1 MPPSRVRKNLAIGLV
16 ITVVMTTLSTVLA
29 EDGGRAEEFWES
41 LAVGLSVT
49 AAVTGVTWWL
59 RRGRTAR

>member
-1 MPPSRVRKNLAIGLV
+1 MPPSRVWKNLAIGLV